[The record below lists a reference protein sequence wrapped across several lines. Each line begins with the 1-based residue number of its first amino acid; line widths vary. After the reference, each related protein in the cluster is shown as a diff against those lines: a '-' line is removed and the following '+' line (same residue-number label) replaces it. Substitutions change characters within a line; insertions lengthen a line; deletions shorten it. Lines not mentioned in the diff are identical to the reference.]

1 MKLTKKRKILVAV
14 LAAAMVSCVVGAGCQ
29 SAVKGYKDPGVSST
43 LTDLNNKNVSGA
55 QYYGNL
61 EKVAENYASEYIMS
75 RHKPMAG
82 SFYAYTEGVT
92 DDLAGVE
99 GSEGNEGVFWPGS
112 QLVKISLTDDS
123 ETVLIDSPD
132 GVVRDPDVSPDGTKV
147 VFSWKTSRTKD
158 DYHLYIYDL
167 EEGDYQQITFGQGI
181 SDIEPK
187 WLPNGKIVFSSSR
200 AIQIVDCWKTP
211 VSNLYVCNADG
222 SDMIRV
228 GYDQVHTTY
237 PTVTEDGRVLYT
249 RWDYNDRTQM
259 FVQALF
265 QMNPDGTNQTAV
277 FGNNSNNPTTVMHTV
292 EVPGASS
299 KYLTIVSGHHV
310 VQGGK
315 LAWIDTAVERDG
327 KSPLTYVREKAE
339 SGESIDTLGQAGTI
353 YKFPVAL
360 NEYEMFYS
368 KAPSWASSKQET
380 KFDLYYYNARTGEE
394 TKVADGSKIACSQ
407 ISPIRTRK
415 LFNRPSMVNYNT
427 NVGTYYVANVY
438 EGDPVAGVKK
448 GDIKYLRVVALGYR
462 PYAIGSVSAG
472 NSDAYPNG
480 YGTSDPST
488 PVGVANST
496 WDVKK
501 VIGIVPVEAD
511 GSVMF
516 SCPSDEPVYFQLLDK
531 DGLMIQS
538 MRSWSTLMPGETFSC
553 VGCHESKNSVPN
565 NGGTV
570 TLAMKKGVQ
579 KLQKDLWMT
588 TPEYDNYDPY
598 KDFKGFSYSNEIQPI
613 LDQSC
618 IACHTDVE
626 EANRRLG
633 SSGSSQDIGSPV
645 IDNGWKYTV
654 TTKSVSVGDWQ
665 SADFNPDWTESLQPF
680 GSDSSSSVKWGA
692 SEDACFYMTK
702 KFTLTSL
709 EGTFYINW
717 QYDEDAVLYLNGTLI
732 QTGNSYVTGT
742 RSFELSSSHKA
753 LLKVGENVLTARAY
767 NATGGSYMFVQ
778 LTNKNGSTGAPV
790 EKAVAL
796 TSDLRTASRDK
807 VDYYLSYLVL
817 TDAFL
822 KGGSYYVGRPTNNIT
837 NWIGGM
843 SEPQMID
850 AYQYGSTK
858 SGIIDKLMN
867 GHKGV
872 QLAKEDI
879 MRIAA
884 WIDLGVPFRGAYN
897 EASSNWNSKAMGE
910 AERRQNMRDYYT
922 TIDKLNKAKL
932 AGKFTNK
939 KVTIE
944 YYDRDDNFI
953 GAAESKHLTT
963 LYLDQKI
970 QPGDKVV
977 VTLPKGSNYI
987 WFNLTPKMKISL
999 QYCPD
1004 GTFTYIVPEYA
1015 ALVLPKLTVDATS
1028 GQNNQ
1033 YVYTHPTI
1041 TAFLPSDEDLSALYN
1056 VALNPYDM
1064 PYKNEGA
1071 RITAGSTWENDGYG
1085 NFMPANAFDGF
1096 TTNRSHANNDVP
1108 DQSWGPDKNA
1118 NPADIWLKVDFG
1130 REVELSYF
1138 NLYIRADFPHD
1149 AYITE
1154 LTLEFSDGSTVTYKD
1169 LQETNQAQKLTL
1181 ENKVKTTSV
1190 KIKDIKTS
1198 KADWFA
1204 ISEFECYGTN
1214 VIK

>member
-1 MKLTKKRKILVAV
+1 MKLTKKRKILVTL
-14 LAAAMVSCVVGAGCQ
+14 LATAMVSCIAGAAGCQ
-29 SAVKGYKDPGVSST
+29 AAVKGYNDPKVNST
-43 LTDLNNKNVSGA
+43 LTDLNNEKVSGA
-55 QYYGNL
+55 QYYGSL
-61 EKVAENYASEYIMS
+61 EAVAGI
-75 RHKPMAG
+75 
-82 SFYAYTEGVT
+82 
-92 DDLAGVE
+92 E
-99 GSEGNEGVFWPGS
+99 GSEGNEGVFHPGS
-112 QLVKISLTDDS
+112 QLVKISITDNT
-123 ETVLIDSPD
+123 ETVLIDSPQ
-132 GVVRDPDVSPDGTKV
+132 GVVRDPDVSPDGKKV
-147 VFSWKTSRTKD
+147 VFSWKTSRTQD
-158 DYHLYIYDL
+158 DYHLYVYDL
-167 EEGDYQQITFGQGI
+167 ETDDYQQITFGQGI
-181 SDIEPK
+181 SDMEPK
-187 WLPNGKIVFSSSR
+187 WLPNGKIVFSSAR

-299 KYLTIVSGHHV
+299 KYLTVVSGHHV

-315 LAWIDTAVERDG
+315 LAWVDTSVERDG
-327 KSPLTYVREKAE
+327 KSPLTYVRESAE
-339 SGESIDTLGQAGTI
+339 SGESIDTLGQVGTI

-368 KAPSWASSKQET
+368 KAPQWASSKQET

-394 TKVADGSKIACSQ
+394 VKVADGSKIACSQ

-415 LFNRPSMVNYNT
+415 LFDRPSMVDYNKT
-427 NVGTYYVANVY
+427 TGTYYVANVY
-438 EGDPVAGVKK
+438 EGDPVEGVEK
-448 GDIKYLRVVALGYR
+448 GDIKYLRVVALDYR
-462 PYAIGSVSAG
+462 PYAVGSVSAG
-472 NSDAYPNG
+472 NSSAYPNG

-496 WDVKK
+496 WDVKQ
-501 VIGIVPVEAD
+501 VIGIVPVEED

-516 SCPSDEPVYFQLLDK
+516 SCPSDVPVYFQLLDEN
-531 DGLMIQS
+531 GLMIQS

-553 VGCHESKNSVPN
+553 VGCHENKNSVPA

-588 TPEYDNYDPY
+588 TPEYENYDPY
-598 KDFKGFSYSNEIQPI
+598 TDYKGFSYANEIQPI
-613 LDQSC
+613 LDKSC
-618 IACHTDVE
+618 VACHTDVQ
-626 EANRRLG
+626 EANKRLG

-645 IDNGWKYTV
+645 TDDSWKYKV
-654 TTKSVSVGDWQ
+654 TKKGDNVGDWT
-665 SADFNPDWTESLQPF
+665 SATFNPDWTSASQPF
-680 GSDSSSSVKWGA
+680 GSDAGSTIKWGA
-692 SEDACFYMTK
+692 DNNACFYMTK
-702 KFTLTSL
+702 KFTLSSI
-709 EGTFYINW
+709 EGTFFIDW
-717 QYDEDAVLYLNGTLI
+717 Q
-732 QTGNSYVTGT
+732 
-742 RSFELSSSHKA
+742 FELNSQQKA

-767 NATGGSYMFVQ
+767 NATGGSYMSVR
-778 LTNKNGSTGAPV
+778 LTNKKSGGDVGTI

-796 TSDLRTASRDK
+796 TSEIRTASRDK

-817 TDAFL
+817 TNAFL
-822 KGGSYYVGRPTNNIT
+822 DRGTFYVGRPENHIT

-843 SEPQMID
+843 SEPQMIE
-850 AYQYGSTK
+850 AYKYGSTK

-867 GHKGV
+867 KHKGV
-872 QLAKEDI
+872 ELPKEDI

-897 EASSNWNSKAMGE
+897 EASSNWDSKAMGE

-944 YYDRDDNFI
+944 YYDKDGNLAGI
-953 GAAESKHLTT
+953 AEDKHLTT
-963 LYLDQKI
+963 LYLEQKI
-970 QPGDKVV
+970 QVGDKVV
-977 VTLPKGSNYI
+977 VKLPKGCNYI

-1004 GTFTYIVPEYA
+1004 GEFTYTVPSYA
-1015 ALVLPKLTVDATS
+1015 QLVLPKLTVDADS
-1028 GQNNQ
+1028 GQQNA

-1041 TAFLPSDEDLSALYN
+1041 TAFLPTDEDLNALYN
-1056 VALNPYDM
+1056 VALNPYDA
-1064 PYKNEGA
+1064 PYGDEA
-1071 RITAGSTWENDGYG
+1071 ATITAGSTWENDGYG

-1096 TTNRSHANNDVP
+1096 TTNRSHANNSVP

-1118 NPADIWLKVDFG
+1118 NPNDIWLKIDFG

-1154 LTLEFSDGSTVTYKD
+1154 LTLEFSDGSTVTYTGLK
-1169 LQETNQAQKLTL
+1169 ETNQAQRL
-1181 ENKVKTTSV
+1181 ELESKVKTTSV

-1198 KADWFA
+1198 RADWFA
-1204 ISEFECYGTN
+1204 ISEFEAYGTN
-1214 VIK
+1214 VNK